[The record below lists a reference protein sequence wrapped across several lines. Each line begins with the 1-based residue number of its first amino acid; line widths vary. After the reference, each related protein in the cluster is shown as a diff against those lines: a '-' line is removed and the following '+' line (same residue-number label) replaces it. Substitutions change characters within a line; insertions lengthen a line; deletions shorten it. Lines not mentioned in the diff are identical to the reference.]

1 MKGDGTRIDVAEKI
15 DHTVPIKKCIH
26 PGIFSCTFIY
36 DRANLGGGEG
46 NTALGRQIA
55 ALHYSTTK

>member
-1 MKGDGTRIDVAEKI
+1 MKGDGTGIDVAEKI

-36 DRANLGGGEG
+36 DRANLGGG
-46 NTALGRQIA
+46 GRK
-55 ALHYSTTK
+55 YSTRQANSSSPL